1 MDPNVLS
8 SVLLLPL
15 NGRKM
20 PEQRNKDRKKLL
32 SHSFIHP
39 TNIYRTSTE
48 RPSRIQDSA
57 ASKTTK
63 IVTVMDPNSHR
74 GRQTINSLR
83 KYRAGRRR

>member
-39 TNIYRTSTE
+39 TNIY
-48 RPSRIQDSA
+48 
-57 ASKTTK
+57 
-63 IVTVMDPNSHR
+63 
-74 GRQTINSLR
+74 
-83 KYRAGRRR
+83 